1 MSNGYHTMQNVAAH
15 GGAQQARREDFSM
28 RRPLPPP
35 PQKTQPSCHFPEP
48 QPMRVYCQPA
58 AFHRVNGQEYQNMT
72 VAYGQSR
79 QLERYY

>member
-15 GGAQQARREDFSM
+15 GGAPQARREDFSM
-28 RRPLPPP
+28 RRPAV
-35 PQKTQPSCHFPEP
+35 PQQAQQASCHFPEP

-58 AFHRVNGQEYQNMT
+58 AFHRVNGQEYQNMS

-79 QLERYY
+79 QLERYF